1 MDNSI
6 VAKSGFKYNRPNG
19 EALLRKRILLSVCGV
34 FIGAVNGLFGAGGGM
49 LVVPVLS
56 FVAKLDERRAH
67 ATAIAVMLP
76 LCIVSSAVYALKGS
90 YDTSVFLPTV
100 GGVLLGGIIGA
111 LLLKKINNNLLS
123 FVFYGLMLFAG
134 LKMII

>member
-1 MDNSI
+1 
-6 VAKSGFKYNRPNG
+6 
-19 EALLRKRILLSVCGV
+19 
-34 FIGAVNGLFGAGGGM
+34 M